1 MIYVSSSCVK
11 NELIKESVAELRSNG
26 IEHIELSGGTKPY
39 SELESDLIQA
49 KEDGAE
55 LLVHNY
61 FPPPGKPFV
70 LNLAS
75 VHPETRI
82 ASLDHCKR
90 SIDLS
95 RKLGAKKFGFHAG
108 FFLDISVNDIG
119 KKLTRD
125 NLVDAEKAYDLFC
138 AAHQEL
144 TDYASGDVKLYVENN
159 VLSAENHQTFAGQ
172 EPLMLVDVNS
182 YERLASMI
190 DFNLLLDVAHLKVSS
205 NSLGLNFADQ
215 LRHLYDLSDYI
226 HISDNDG
233 ISDSNRSVDAD
244 KSLWAYLSDLN
255 GWAEKTITLEVY
267 SGMTDVKDSIKLITE
282 LTNAR

>member
-1 MIYVSSSCVK
+1 MK
-11 NELIKESVAELRSNG
+11 NELIKESIAELRSNG
-26 IEHIELSGGTKPY
+26 IDHIELSGGTKPY
-39 SELESDLIQA
+39 RELESDLIQA

-55 LLVHNY
+55 LLIHNY
-61 FPPPGKPFV
+61 FPPPEKPFV

-75 VHPETRI
+75 IHSETRI

-90 SIDLS
+90 AIDLS
-95 RKLGAKKFGFHAG
+95 RKFGAKKFGFHAG

-125 NLVDAEKAYDLFC
+125 NLVEAEKAYDLFC

-144 TDYASGDVKLYVENN
+144 TEYASDDVKLYVENN

-172 EPLMLVDVNS
+172 EPLMLVDVKS

-190 DFNLLLDVAHLKVSS
+190 DFNLLLDVAHLKVSCH
-205 NSLGLNFADQ
+205 SLGLNFSDQ
-215 LRHLYDLSDYI
+215 LRYLYSLSDYI

-233 ISDSNRSVDAD
+233 KSDINLSIDAD
-244 KSLWAYLSDLN
+244 SSLWSSLSELN
-255 GWAEKTITLEVY
+255 GWAEKIITLEVY
-267 SGMTDVKDSIKLITE
+267 SGITDVKDSIKLVTD
-282 LTNAR
+282 LTNA

>member
-11 NELIKESVAELRSNG
+11 NELIKESIAELRSNG
-26 IEHIELSGGTKPY
+26 IDHIELSGGTKPY

-61 FPPPGKPFV
+61 FPPPEKPFV

-75 VHPETRI
+75 VNSDTRT
-82 ASLDHCKR
+82 ASLNHCKR
-90 SIDLS
+90 AIDLS
-95 RKLGAKKFGFHAG
+95 RKLGAKKFAFHAG

-119 KKLTRD
+119 KKLTPD
-125 NLVDAEKAYDLFC
+125 NLVDEEKAYDLFC

-144 TDYASGDVKLYVENN
+144 TDYACGDVKLYVENN
-159 VLSAENHQTFAGQ
+159 VLSAENHQTFYGQ
-172 EPLMLVDVNS
+172 DPLMFVDVES
-182 YERLASMI
+182 YNRLASMI
-190 DFNLLLDVAHLKVSS
+190 DFNLLLDVAHLKVSC
-205 NSLGLNFADQ
+205 NSLGLNFSEQ
-215 LRHLYDLSDYI
+215 LKHLYGLTDYI

-233 ISDSNRSVDAD
+233 TSDSNQTIDAENN
-244 KSLWAYLSDLN
+244 LWSCLSELD

-267 SGMTDVKDSIKLITE
+267 SGIADVKDSIKLVTD
-282 LTNAR
+282 LTNA